1 MSYPNITTP
10 APSASE
16 LARRADQDTRRRIH
30 QRAIALQMNV
40 LDAFEH
46 ILAQLAREQETRAL
60 SVADTRRQYANMPHA
75 AEVCEKA
82 FCRRTHSCQG
92 EPADCLRVLLPA
104 IGLDKA
110 VAHLVARRKRPQR
123 KRNGAG

>member
-16 LARRADQDTRRRIH
+16 LARRADNDIRRRIH
-30 QRAIALQMNV
+30 RRATALQMNV

-46 ILAQLAREQETRAL
+46 ILNQLAHEQEQSAL
-60 SVADTRRQYANMPHA
+60 AVADERRQFANMLHA
-75 AEVCEKA
+75 SEFCTHRR
-82 FCRRTHSCQG
+82 CRRTRSCQG

-110 VAHLVARRKRPQR
+110 VAHLVARRQRPRR
-123 KRNGAG
+123 KRIGTE

>member
-10 APSASE
+10 TPSASE
-16 LARRADQDTRRRIH
+16 LARRADNDTRRRIH
-30 QRAIALQMNV
+30 QRATALQMNV
-40 LDAFEH
+40 LDVFEH
-46 ILAQLAREQETRAL
+46 ILDQLAREQETRAL
-60 SVADTRRQYANMPHA
+60 SVADARRQYANMLHA
-75 AEVCEKA
+75 AEVCSRPR
-82 FCRRTHSCQG
+82 CRRTRSCQG

-123 KRNGAG
+123 KRIGAG

>member
-16 LARRADQDTRRRIH
+16 LARRADNDTRRRIH
-30 QRAIALQMNV
+30 QRATALQLNV
-40 LDAFEH
+40 LDAYEH
-46 ILAQLAREQETRAL
+46 ILAMIAQEQQTSAL
-60 SVADTRRQYANMPHA
+60 SVADTRRQYANMLHA

-82 FCRRTHSCQG
+82 FCRRTRSCQG

-110 VAHLVARRKRPQR
+110 VARLVERRKRSQR
-123 KRNGAG
+123 KRIVAE

>member
-16 LARRADQDTRRRIH
+16 LARRAEDDVHRHIQQRTRQVQLRLVDVCERIVDQLT
-30 QRAIALQMNV
+30 Q
-40 LDAFEH
+40 
-46 ILAQLAREQETRAL
+46 AQERHALAR
-60 SVADTRRQYANMPHA
+60 ADQRRQYANMLHA
-75 AEVCEKA
+75 AEVCSRPR
-82 FCRRTHSCQG
+82 CRRTRSCQG

-123 KRNGAG
+123 KRIDAG

>member
-16 LARRADQDTRRRIH
+16 LDRRAAADMRRRIH
-30 QRAIALQMNV
+30 QRATALQMNV

-46 ILAQLAREQETRAL
+46 ILAQVAREQETDALARA
-60 SVADTRRQYANMPHA
+60 DERRQYANMLHA
-75 AEVCEKA
+75 AEVCSRRR
-82 FCRRTHSCQG
+82 CRRTHSCQG

-110 VAHLVARRKRPQR
+110 VAPLVARRQRPKRAQV
-123 KRNGAG
+123 GAR

>member
-16 LARRADQDTRRRIH
+16 LDRRAAADMRRRIH
-30 QRAIALQMNV
+30 RRASALQLNV

-46 ILAQLAREQETRAL
+46 ILAQIAQRQQTDALAR
-60 SVADTRRQYANMPHA
+60 ADERRQYANMLHA
-75 AEVCEKA
+75 ADFCSRRR
-82 FCRRTHSCQG
+82 CRRMRSCQG

-123 KRNGAG
+123 KRSGAG

>member
-16 LARRADQDTRRRIH
+16 LARRAEDDVRRHIQQRTRQVQLRLVDVCERIVDQLT
-30 QRAIALQMNV
+30 Q
-40 LDAFEH
+40 
-46 ILAQLAREQETRAL
+46 AQERHALAR
-60 SVADTRRQYANMPHA
+60 ADERRQFANMLHA
-75 AEVCEKA
+75 AEVCSRPR
-82 FCRRTHSCQG
+82 CRRTRSCQG

-123 KRNGAG
+123 KRIGAG

>member
-1 MSYPNITTP
+1 MSYPNVTTA

-16 LARRADQDTRRRIH
+16 LARRADNDTRRRIH
-30 QRAIALQMNV
+30 QRATALQMNV

-46 ILAQLAREQETRAL
+46 ILDQVAREQQASAL
-60 SVADTRRQYANMPHA
+60 ALADARRQYANMLHA
-75 AEVCEKA
+75 AEVCENA
-82 FCRRTHSCQG
+82 RCRHTHSCQG

-110 VAHLVARRKRPQR
+110 VAHLVARRQRPQR
-123 KRNGAG
+123 KRIGAK